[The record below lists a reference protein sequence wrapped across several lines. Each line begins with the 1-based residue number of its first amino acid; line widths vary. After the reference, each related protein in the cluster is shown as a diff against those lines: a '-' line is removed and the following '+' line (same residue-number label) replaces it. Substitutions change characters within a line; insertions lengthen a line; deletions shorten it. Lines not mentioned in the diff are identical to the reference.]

1 MGNLLWQVSKTYLQ
15 NQVFETLLCLVRSV
29 KNNWNGKKI
38 GFSDFNLLSSSTM
51 KPWQS
56 MQSWKLSLKGF
67 FLPKNPP
74 SKAQCRQQRNA
85 FLFDTNIICW
95 LHDTGVNTVDDQK
108 PFHVV
113 GMIFLN
119 VILGWSYNICDLW
132 FSTEREKKTIL
143 DWSEVCLLNAYP
155 KTLQHRPKI
164 TSEIIV
170 PKDMNKS
177 NELWQKCFIKTF
189 LRSLYVFKLWEFS
202 CYSYPN
208 LNPVS
213 NHQCTLCVIN
223 LVIVWIQIKI
233 LKKN

>member
-1 MGNLLWQVSKTYLQ
+1 M
-15 NQVFETLLCLVRSV
+15 FMC
-29 KNNWNGKKI
+29 I
-38 GFSDFNLLSSSTM
+38 GTIMLD
-51 KPWQS
+51 
-56 MQSWKLSLKGF
+56 
-67 FLPKNPP
+67 
-74 SKAQCRQQRNA
+74 
-85 FLFDTNIICW
+85 
-95 LHDTGVNTVDDQK
+95 
-108 PFHVV
+108 
-113 GMIFLN
+113 

-132 FSTEREKKTIL
+132 FSTEREKKTIS

-155 KTLQHRPKI
+155 ETLQHRPKI

-233 LKKN
+233 LKKKLNHFRPQIFGNSLSEKLYKNICKFWIVDSYCNMYLWEFSCYSYPDLNSVSNHQCTLCVIHLVIERLLQNLKLSKPWLRSP